1 MDLASYVKGPISSRL
16 HRRRKAVADFK
27 QKQSEERPFADR
39 LDAGRQLAT
48 KLLAYANCPNLLVLA
63 LPRGGVPIAYEVARA
78 LHAPLDIF
86 LVRKL
91 GVPWNE
97 ELAMG
102 AIATGGVR
110 VLNPEAM
117 SCSDLPE
124 SIIDDV
130 AKREQKELERRE
142 RVYRSDRPAFKIQ
155 GRTVILVDD
164 GLATGA
170 TMHAAA
176 IALRQ
181 MRPLKIVIAVPVA
194 PPETCEAFRS
204 EVEEVICVITPEPF
218 VAVGAWYS
226 DFSQTS
232 DEEVRELLERASQNQ
247 DGNFPTTMGEHDG

>member
-1 MDLASYVKGPISSRL
+1 
-16 HRRRKAVADFK
+16 
-27 QKQSEERPFADR
+27 
-39 LDAGRQLAT
+39 
-48 KLLAYANCPNLLVLA
+48 
-63 LPRGGVPIAYEVARA
+63 
-78 LHAPLDIF
+78 
-86 LVRKL
+86 
-91 GVPWNE
+91 
-97 ELAMG
+97 MG

-110 VLNPEAM
+110 VLNPDAM
-117 SCSDLPE
+117 NCSDLPE

-142 RVYRSDRPAFKIQ
+142 RVYRGDRPAFNIQ

-170 TMHAAA
+170 TMRAAA

-181 MRPLKIVIAVPVA
+181 MRPLKIVVAVPVA
-194 PPETCEAFRS
+194 PTETCEALRS
-204 EVEEVICVITPEPF
+204 EVEEVICAITPEPF

-247 DGNFPTTMGEHDG
+247 HGNFPSDEPVGEHDG